1 TSSANFPTTA
11 GAFQTAFGGGTH
23 DAFVAKLDP
32 ANASSLVYSTLL
44 GGNGDEDAEEFGRGI
59 AVDGAGDAIVTGST
73 TSANF
78 PTASI
83 KSALAGGEDA
93 FAAKLNAAGSHL
105 IFSAYLG
112 GTGNDFGSGVAVD
125 SVGNA
130 YEVGQ
135 TGSADF
141 PVSDQSTLHGSLDAF
156 AFKSEADF

>member
-1 TSSANFPTTA
+1 LPVTANAAQASLAGGADAFVAQFDNTGAALYCTYLGGTGDEDFAALGSIAVDSQGKIYVTGPTSSANFPTTA

-83 KSALAGGEDA
+83 KSALAGG
-93 FAAKLNAAGSHL
+93 
-105 IFSAYLG
+105 
-112 GTGNDFGSGVAVD
+112 
-125 SVGNA
+125 
-130 YEVGQ
+130 
-135 TGSADF
+135 
-141 PVSDQSTLHGSLDAF
+141 
-156 AFKSEADF
+156 